1 VPMPDRCADT
11 VSPRRRAR
19 LKQHVRRYDEG
30 VPQTTSEIDLRRVL
44 RTLRRRRLLSA
55 LVALGMAAVALV
67 VSTLSTAMY
76 RASAE
81 IVVQPDSAQSVFDQ
95 AGSAS
100 APTGSVETEIRVV
113 QSDPVRRA
121 ATEELGG
128 PARVSATRVGETEIM
143 RITALEPSP
152 RRAADVANAFA
163 KAYVDLRK
171 SQAIGDVNAASEQI
185 RAKINSLQVEIDA
198 LDRRLSQASAQ
209 ERAAVEASVGPRY
222 TSLITEQGLLSQKLN
237 SLEVDAALKTGGVQ
251 LVRQAEVPTEQ
262 ASPNPVRNGIAALV
276 VGLILG
282 VGLAFLRDHLDDS
295 VATKDDLVAAAPQT
309 PVLGVVP
316 VLKEWT
322 VARATAS
329 HRSPD
334 DASVAAV
341 EAYRTL
347 RTSIQLLGVDR
358 PLRTLQVTSPGAGEG
373 KTTVLANLGLAL
385 SAGGQRTVLVDCD
398 LRRPRL
404 HELFGLP
411 NDVGMSTVLAGD
423 ISPLDVVR
431 QVPGGG
437 SLFVVTAGP
446 IPNNPVELLLSKR
459 ASKVMFELEGEFETV
474 LVDSPPVLAVTDAV
488 VLAAWVDA
496 TLLVARARRTG
507 RRAVDE
513 ALERL
518 GQVNARI
525 AGTILNGAA
534 AADSYGYGY
543 GYAQEVPRSRGRSRP
558 KPDTRADA

>member
-1 VPMPDRCADT
+1 
-11 VSPRRRAR
+11 
-19 LKQHVRRYDEG
+19 
-30 VPQTTSEIDLRRVL
+30 VPQTTSEVDLRRFL
-44 RTLRRRRLLSA
+44 RTLRRRRLLIA
-55 LVALGMAAVALV
+55 LVALGMTAVALV
-67 VSTLSTAMY
+67 VSTLSTPMY

-81 IVVQPDSAQSVFDQ
+81 IVVQPDSGQSVFDQ
-95 AGSAS
+95 AGSSS

-121 ATEELGG
+121 AAEALGG
-128 PARVSATRVGETEIM
+128 AAKVSATRVGETEVM
-143 RITALEPSP
+143 RITAVESSP
-152 RRAADVANAFA
+152 RRAADVANAYA
-163 KAYVDLRK
+163 RAYVDLRK

-185 RAKINSLQVEIDA
+185 RSKISSLQVEIDA

-237 SLEVDAALKTGGVQ
+237 SLQVDAALKTGGVQ
-251 LVRQAEVPTEQ
+251 LVREADVPTEQ
-262 ASPNPVRNGIAALV
+262 ASPKPVRDGIAALIA
-276 VGLILG
+276 GLVLG
-282 VGLAFLRDHLDDS
+282 VGVAFLRDHLDDS
-295 VATKDDLVAAAPQT
+295 VATKGDLVAAAPET

-316 VLKEWT
+316 VLKEWS
-322 VARATAS
+322 VARAFAS
-329 HRSPD
+329 HQSPD
-334 DASVAAV
+334 EASAAAV

-404 HELFGLP
+404 HEVFGIP
-411 NDVGMSTVLAGD
+411 NDVGMSSVLTGD
-423 ISPLDVVR
+423 ISPLDVVQ
-431 QVPGGG
+431 QVSGGG
-437 SLFVVTAGP
+437 SLYVVTAGP
-446 IPNNPVELLLSKR
+446 VPTNPVELLLSKR

-488 VLAAWVDA
+488 LLAAWVDA

-525 AGTILNGAA
+525 AGMILNGAA
-534 AADSYGYGY
+534 VNDAYGYGY
-543 GYAQEVPRSRGRSRP
+543 GYAQSVPRSRGRRRSA
-558 KPDTRADA
+558 PDAGTDD